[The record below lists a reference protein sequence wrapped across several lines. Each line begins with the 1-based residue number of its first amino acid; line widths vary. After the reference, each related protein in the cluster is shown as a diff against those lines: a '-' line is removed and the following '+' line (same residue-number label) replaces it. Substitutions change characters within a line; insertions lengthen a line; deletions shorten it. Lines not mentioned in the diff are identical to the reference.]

1 MEARNNMLKTQNE
14 NLINNMGTKN
24 GAPLVESSKNV
35 KNAETNILFSH
46 GAIISNKKLI
56 ASLGNDATLLLGEIY
71 SEHLYFKGKGETEG
85 GWFFSTVRN
94 LQKNT
99 GLSYYK
105 QNKAIKKLICMGFLM
120 SDRKGYCGMRHFKVN
135 EELIKKYI
143 NDREQKKQN
152 KESNDCSVLKSGFEN
167 IQKPVFEKFKILYN
181 KNKTNKNNKNI
192 SKKETHAREEN
203 FEVKNLGK
211 EIEKIKELEE
221 INEGLRESN
230 KKLKETNKE
239 LRKELRELR
248 EYDKSMEKFLNK
260 LDKLEQEEE
269 IKKSPV
275 DSYDADTTT
284 YSSYSEKIGTID
296 SKIPGGGRSGN
307 PDHNFKSCRPSFN
320 QLIEEY
326 TGNTELQYELKQH
339 LKVRKIKGALC
350 NHSIELGFKTLDKY
364 AKTDMEKILIV
375 RNANEGGWAKFYEL
389 PKWQKPRE
397 HADREVSYDIDKY
410 ANTYI

>member
-1 MEARNNMLKTQNE
+1 MSKLF
-14 NLINNMGTKN
+14 LN
-24 GAPLVESSKNV
+24 G
-35 KNAETNILFSH
+35 
-46 GAIISNKKLI
+46 GAIILNKKLI
-56 ASLGNDATLLLGEIY
+56 VILGHDATLVLDEIY
-71 SEHLYFKGKGETEG
+71 SEHLYFKGKGETED

-120 SDRKGYCGMRHFKVN
+120 SDRKGYCGMRHFKVC
-135 EELIKKYI
+135 EELIEKYI
-143 NDREQKKQN
+143 NGEEQENQN
-152 KESNDCSVLKSGFEN
+152 KESNDCLVLKSGFEN
-167 IQKPVFEKFKILYN
+167 IQKPVFKKFKIPYN

-192 SKKETHAREEN
+192 SKKETHARKEN
-203 FEVKNLGK
+203 FGVKNLGK
-211 EIEKIKELEE
+211 ETKNIKELEE
-221 INEGLRESN
+221 INKELRESN

-248 EYDKSMEKFLNK
+248 KYDKSMEKFLNK

-269 IKKSPV
+269 IKKNPV
-275 DSYDADTTT
+275 DSYDVDTTT
-284 YSSYSEKIGTID
+284 YSSYSEKIETID
-296 SKIPGGGRSGN
+296 SQIPGGGRSGR

-326 TGNTELQYELKQH
+326 TNNAELQYELKQH

-350 NHSIELGFKTLDKY
+350 NYSIKLGFKTLDEH
-364 AKTDMEKILIV
+364 AKTDREKILMV
-375 RNANEGGWAKFYEL
+375 RNANEGGWTKFYKL
-389 PKWQKPRE
+389 PKWQIPSDFER
-397 HADREVSYDIDKY
+397 SYDINEY

>member
-1 MEARNNMLKTQNE
+1 MSKLF
-14 NLINNMGTKN
+14 LN
-24 GAPLVESSKNV
+24 G
-35 KNAETNILFSH
+35 

-56 ASLGNDATLLLGEIY
+56 LNFGYDVASVLDEIY
-71 SEHLYFKGKGETEG
+71 SEYLYFKGRGETEN
-85 GWFFSTVRN
+85 GWFFSTIRN

-143 NDREQKKQN
+143 NDREQENQN
-152 KESNDCSVLKSGFEN
+152 KESNDCLVLKSGFEK
-167 IQKPVFEKFKILYN
+167 IQKPVFKKFKIPYN
-181 KNKTNKNNKNI
+181 KNNTNKNNKNI

-203 FEVKNLGK
+203 FEVENLGK

-221 INEGLRESN
+221 IN

-248 EYDKSMEKFLNK
+248 KYDKSMEKFLNK

-275 DSYDADTTT
+275 DSYDVGDKTH
-284 YSSYSEKIGTID
+284 SSYSENCVSKTP
-296 SKIPGGGRSGN
+296 KIPGGGRSGD

-326 TGNTELQYELKQH
+326 TGNEELQFELKQH

-350 NHSIELGFKTLDKY
+350 NYSIKLGFKTLDEY
-364 AKTDMEKILIV
+364 AKTDREKILMV
-375 RNANEGGWAKFYEL
+375 RNANEGGWTKFYKL
-389 PKWQKPRE
+389 PKWQIPSDFER
-397 HADREVSYDIDKY
+397 SYDINEY

>member
-24 GAPLVESSKNV
+24 GAPLVESPKNV

-71 SEHLYFKGKGETEG
+71 SEHLYFKGKGETED

-211 EIEKIKELEE
+211 EIKKIKDLEKL
-221 INEGLRESN
+221 NEELRESN

-239 LRKELRELR
+239 LRKELREFR
-248 EYDKSMEKFLNK
+248 KYDKSIEKFLNK

-269 IKKSPV
+269 IKKNPV
-275 DSYDADTTT
+275 DSYNVGDKTH
-284 YSSYSEKIGTID
+284 SSYSENYVSKTP
-296 SKIPGGGRSGN
+296 KIPGGGRSGN

-326 TGNTELQYELKQH
+326 TGNAELQYELKQH

-350 NHSIELGFKTLDKY
+350 NYSIKLGFKTLDEY
-364 AKTDMEKILIV
+364 AKTDREKILMV
-375 RNANEGGWAKFYEL
+375 RNANEGGWTKFYKL
-389 PKWQKPRE
+389 PEWQIPSDFER
-397 HADREVSYDIDKY
+397 SYDLNEY

>member
-24 GAPLVESSKNV
+24 GAPLVESPKNV

-94 LQKNT
+94 LQNCAN
-99 GLSYYK
+99 LSKYK
-105 QNKAIKKLICMGFLM
+105 QKKALDKLEKYGILQIKRAGVFGRRHIKFNEDMLRKIICDDKYLTSQKNLPVEVKLFDHSI
-120 SDRKGYCGMRHFKVN
+120 
-135 EELIKKYI
+135 
-143 NDREQKKQN
+143 
-152 KESNDCSVLKSGFEN
+152 
-167 IQKPVFEKFKILYN
+167 N

-192 SKKETHAREEN
+192 SKKETHACEEN
-203 FEVKNLGK
+203 FEVENLEK
-211 EIEKIKELEE
+211 ESEKIKDLEKL
-221 INEGLRESN
+221 NEELRESN

-248 EYDKSMEKFLNK
+248 KYDKSMEKFLNK

-269 IKKSPV
+269 IKKNPV
-275 DSYDADTTT
+275 DSYDVDTTT
-284 YSSYSEKIGTID
+284 YSSYSEKIETID
-296 SKIPGGGRSGN
+296 SKTPGGGHSSN

-326 TGNTELQYELKQH
+326 TNNTELQYELKQH

-350 NHSIELGFKTLDKY
+350 NHSIELGFKSLDQY

-375 RNANEGGWAKFYEL
+375 RNANEGGWTKFYEL

>member
-24 GAPLVESSKNV
+24 GAPLVESPKNV

-94 LQKNT
+94 LQNCAN
-99 GLSYYK
+99 LSKYK
-105 QNKAIKKLICMGFLM
+105 QKKALDKLEKYGILQIKRAGVFGRRHIKFNEDMLRKIICDDKYLTSQKNLPVEVKLFDHSI
-120 SDRKGYCGMRHFKVN
+120 
-135 EELIKKYI
+135 
-143 NDREQKKQN
+143 
-152 KESNDCSVLKSGFEN
+152 
-167 IQKPVFEKFKILYN
+167 N

-192 SKKETHAREEN
+192 SKKETHACEEN
-203 FEVKNLGK
+203 FEVENLEK
-211 EIEKIKELEE
+211 ESEKIKDLEKL
-221 INEGLRESN
+221 NEELRESN

-248 EYDKSMEKFLNK
+248 KYDKSMEKFLNK

-275 DSYDADTTT
+275 DSYDVDTTT
-284 YSSYSEKIGTID
+284 YSSYSEKIETID
-296 SKIPGGGRSGN
+296 SKIPGGGRSGD
-307 PDHNFKSCRPSFN
+307 PDHNFKSRRPSFN

-326 TGNTELQYELKQH
+326 TDNTELQYELKQH
-339 LKVRKIKGALC
+339 LKVRKIKGVLC
-350 NHSIELGFKTLDKY
+350 NYSIKLGFKTLDEY
-364 AKTDMEKILIV
+364 AKTDREKILMV

>member
-24 GAPLVESSKNV
+24 GAPLVESPKNV

-99 GLSYYK
+99 GLSKYK
-105 QNKAIKKLICMGFLM
+105 QKKAFDKLEKYGLIQIKRAGVFGKRHIKFNEDMLRKIICDDKYLTSQKNLPVEVKLFDHSI
-120 SDRKGYCGMRHFKVN
+120 
-135 EELIKKYI
+135 
-143 NDREQKKQN
+143 
-152 KESNDCSVLKSGFEN
+152 
-167 IQKPVFEKFKILYN
+167 N

-192 SKKETHAREEN
+192 SKKETHARKEN
-203 FEVKNLGK
+203 HEVKNLGK
-211 EIEKIKELEE
+211 ETEKIKDLEE
-221 INEGLRESN
+221 INKELEESN

-239 LRKELRELR
+239 LRKELREFR
-248 EYDKSMEKFLNK
+248 KYDKFMEKFLNK

-269 IKKSPV
+269 IKKNPV
-275 DSYDADTTT
+275 DSYDVDTTT
-284 YSSYSEKIGTID
+284 YSSYSEKIETID

-326 TGNTELQYELKQH
+326 TDNAELQYELKQH
-339 LKVRKIKGALC
+339 LKVRKIKGVLC
-350 NHSIELGFKTLDKY
+350 NYSIKLGFKTLDEY
-364 AKTDMEKILIV
+364 AKTDREKILMV
-375 RNANEGGWAKFYEL
+375 RNANEGGWTKFYEL

-397 HADREVSYDIDKY
+397 HAGREVSYDLNEY